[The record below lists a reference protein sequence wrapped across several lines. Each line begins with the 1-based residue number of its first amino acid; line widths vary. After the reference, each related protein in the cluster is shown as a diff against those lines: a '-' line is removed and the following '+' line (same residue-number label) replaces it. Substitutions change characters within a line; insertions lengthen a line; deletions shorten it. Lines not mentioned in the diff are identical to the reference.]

1 MARASVSLLA
11 GLVTG
16 ALLGAS
22 LALALTPGGDGTR
35 ERLRALARD
44 AEAAHQS

>member
-1 MARASVSLLA
+1 MARAPLPLLA

-22 LALALTPGGDGTR
+22 LALALTPEGDGTR

-44 AEAAHQS
+44 AEAAQES